1 MCTSPDAGQG
11 GVETKKLN
19 PKVKASGAAGGFG
32 IVIVWVAGQLGLEMP
47 PEVAAALAALLATLA
62 GYLRSA

>member
-1 MCTSPDAGQG
+1 MKAG
-11 GVETKKLN
+11 
-19 PKVKASGAAGGFG
+19 GAAGAFA

-47 PEVAAALAALLATLA
+47 SEVAAALAALLATLA